1 MRPLDALARR
11 HGVQRRYTDHLGRRR
26 AVSDE
31 SLLAVLRALGVA
43 VSRPDDAE
51 GLLASGGGV
60 AGVGAGGG
68 RPMLEPVL
76 VRRAGRPSR
85 HDIVLPAAV
94 DPARVGVTV
103 RREDGSE
110 ERCALTELLV
120 GAESA
125 TGPATVRRPPVRRE
139 FLLPEVPD
147 GYHHLVLEGPR
158 GLAGA
163 ALMVAAPERCPQP
176 GRGWGALA
184 PLNALR
190 TAGDWGVASYEDLAN
205 FGEWVGDL
213 GGSFVG
219 TLPTFATYLDGPLA
233 DPSPYRPASRV
244 AWNELYVDVTALA
257 ELELSAEARRRLH
270 APRLRQEIEALRSAP
285 VAEPVA
291 TMAAKRRVLEPL
303 AAACAASP
311 ARWRALAG
319 FASAHPEMLAYARF
333 RAARELAGRAGALP
347 GRRGL
352 PGREHPRVRYHLYA
366 QWVADTQLARAA
378 RRQRLYLD
386 LPIGVHPEGFD
397 PWWHP
402 GSFVRDA
409 SAGAPP
415 DDFFALGQVWG
426 FNPPHPAGARADGYR
441 YLVSVMRHAMRH
453 ASVVRIDHVMG
464 LRRLWVVPDG
474 MDAPDGAYVRYPDE
488 ELRAVVVLEAARAGV
503 AVVGEDLGTVPPA
516 VRRAMRRDGMLRS
529 SVYQFEATPQRPFPD
544 VPADAMASLG
554 THDLPAFAAWWSGD
568 DVGERRHRGFTPAGD
583 AAVELAGRRSLRA
596 ALSRAIRG
604 GPGRA
609 ATGPA
614 CPLSRAAALRAC
626 LEHLAAGPARLVV
639 VDPADLWGEREPH
652 NRPGTGADEPNFRR
666 RWAKIWPD
674 ELERPAVS
682 GVLRLVD
689 RARRAGAAGGS
700 AGARPKRRWSTQWGT
715 GPGAERRT
723 EPKPT

>member
-1 MRPLDALARR
+1 MHPLDALARR

-31 SLLAVLRALGVA
+31 SVLAVLRALGVA

-51 GLLASGGGV
+51 GVLASGDGV
-60 AGVGAGGG
+60 AGGGG
-68 RPMLEPVL
+68 PMLEPVL

-85 HDIVLPAAV
+85 HGIVLPGGV

-103 RREDGSE
+103 RREDGGE
-110 ERCALTELLV
+110 EHCALSELLV
-120 GAESA
+120 GPESA
-125 TGPATVRRPPVRRE
+125 AGPATVRRPPVRRE
-139 FLLPEVPD
+139 FLLPDVPD
-147 GYHHLVLEGPR
+147 GYHRLVLEGPR
-158 GLAGA
+158 GLGGA
-163 ALMVAAPERCPQP
+163 SLVVAAPARCPQP
-176 GRGWGALA
+176 VRGWGALA

-190 TAGDWGVASYEDLAN
+190 TAGDWGVASYEDLAD

-244 AWNELYVDVTALA
+244 AWNELYVDPSALP
-257 ELELSAEARRRLH
+257 ELELSAEARRRLRG
-270 APRLRQEIEALRSAP
+270 PRLQREIEALRATP
-285 VAEPVA
+285 VVEPVA
-291 TMAAKRRVLEPL
+291 AMAAKRRVLEPL

-311 ARWRALAG
+311 ARRRALAG
-319 FASAHPEMLAYARF
+319 FASAHPEVLAYARF
-333 RAARELAGRAGALP
+333 RAARELAGRAGAVP
-347 GRRGL
+347 RRGGL
-352 PGREHPRVRYHLYA
+352 SGREHPRALYHLYA
-366 QWVADTQLARAA
+366 QWVADTQLAGAA
-378 RRQRLYLD
+378 RRQGLYLD
-386 LPIGVHPEGFD
+386 LPLGVHPEGFD

-426 FNPPHPAGARADGYR
+426 FNPPHPAGARAEGYR

-474 MDAPDGAYVRYPDE
+474 MDAADGAYVRYRDE

-503 AVVGEDLGTVPPA
+503 AVVGEDLGTVPPS

-544 VPADAMASLG
+544 VPADALASLG
-554 THDLPAFAAWWSGD
+554 THDLPTFAAWWSGD
-568 DVGERRHRGFTPAGD
+568 DVVDRRRRGLTPSAD
-583 AAVELAGRRSLRA
+583 AAAELAGRRSLRA
-596 ALSRAIRG
+596 ALSRAMKG
-604 GPGRA
+604 GAGQA
-609 ATGPA
+609 ASGPA
-614 CPLSRAAALRAC
+614 RPLSRAAALRAC

-674 ELERPAVS
+674 GLERPAVS

-689 RARRAGAAGGS
+689 RARRSGGEGGPAGREAEEKVEHAVENRAGHGEVG
-700 AGARPKRRWSTQWGT
+700 AGVA
-715 GPGAERRT
+715 
-723 EPKPT
+723 

>member
-11 HGVQRRYTDHLGRRR
+11 HGVQRRYIDHLGRRR

-31 SLLAVLRALGVA
+31 SVLAVLRALGVA

-51 GLLASGGGV
+51 GLLASGDG
-60 AGVGAGGG
+60 GAGGG
-68 RPMLEPVL
+68 AQVLEPVL
-76 VRRAGRPSR
+76 VRRAGRPSG
-85 HDIVLPAAV
+85 HGVLLPEAV
-94 DPARVGVTV
+94 DPARVGAVLH
-103 RREDGSE
+103 REDGVE
-110 ERCALTELLV
+110 ERCALSELLV
-120 GAESA
+120 GTASPA
-125 TGPATVRRPPVRRE
+125 GPATVRREIR
-139 FLLPEVPD
+139 LPEVPD
-147 GYHHLVLEGPR
+147 GYHRLVLEGPR
-158 GLAGA
+158 RLGA
-163 ALMVAAPERCPQP
+163 EALVVAAPERCPQP

-190 TAGDWGVASYEDLAN
+190 TAGDWGVASYEDLAD

-244 AWNELYVDVTALA
+244 AWNELYVDVTALP
-257 ELELSAEARRRLH
+257 ELGLSAEARRRLR
-270 APRLRQEIEALRSAP
+270 APRLQREIEALRASP

-311 ARWRALAG
+311 ARRRALAG
-319 FASAHPEMLAYARF
+319 FASAHPEVLAYARF
-333 RAARELAGRAGALP
+333 RAARELAGRAGAVP
-347 GRRGL
+347 RRRGL
-352 PGREHPRVRYHLYA
+352 PGTEHPRVVYHLYA
-366 QWVADTQLARAA
+366 QWAADAQLAGAA
-378 RRQRLYLD
+378 RRHGLYLD
-386 LPIGVHPEGFD
+386 LPLGVHPEGFD
-397 PWWHP
+397 PWWQP

-426 FNPPHPAGARADGYR
+426 FNPPHPTGSRADGYR

-488 ELRAVVVLEAARAGV
+488 EQRAIVVLEAARAGV

-529 SVYQFEATPQRPFPD
+529 SVYQFEATPRRPLPD
-544 VPADAMASLG
+544 VPADALASLG

-568 DVGERRHRGFTPAGD
+568 DIADRRRRGLAPGVD
-583 AAVELAGRRSLRA
+583 AAAELAGRRSLRA
-596 ALSRAIRG
+596 ALGRTMSRS
-604 GPGRA
+604 
-609 ATGPA
+609 PA
-614 CPLSRAAALRAC
+614 EPAPPLSRAAALRAC
-626 LEHLAAGPARLVV
+626 LEHLAAGPARLVM

-666 RWAKIWPD
+666 RWAKIWPH

-723 EPKPT
+723 EPEPT